1 MFNTNF
7 LITHT
12 ILLISDTNFMVSHK
26 NFINQLSNVI
36 ISIKNIV
43 TLHSKQ
49 KLLDNTM
56 ELIIFI
62 AFVAYTLLLFGIT
75 YITSRKADS
84 KSFFQG
90 NKKSPWF
97 VVAYGMIG
105 ASLSGVT
112 FMSVPGWVNDRM
124 FTYMLMVLGYF
135 IGYLVIAFVL
145 LPTYYK
151 LNLVSIYKYLEKRY
165 GKYSHKTGSFFF
177 MLSRCL
183 GASLRMFIVIIVLYN
198 FVFKSWG
205 LPFELTVAL
214 FLALILAFT
223 IKGGVKT
230 IIWTD
235 TLQTTFMLAA
245 LVMCFVMVAN
255 ELGFSFS
262 GMIDNIAHSDYF
274 TFIETD
280 SMSRNCWWKQLL
292 GGAFICIAMTGLD
305 QEMMQKNLSCKNLK
319 SAQKNMVTF
328 SLILFV
334 VNFLFL
340 MLGSALYIYKFKNGI
355 AATGDALFPE
365 IAINHLPSI
374 ASIVFIIGL
383 ISALFPSADGALTSL
398 TTAFC
403 IDFLNFEGRQD
414 KTEKQKTT
422 IRHYVH
428 LAFAVLFT
436 AVIIFY
442 YHNQNEHLIDILYQV
457 ASITYGPLLGLFFFG
472 LTTKRKVKDRF
483 VPIVCVLAP
492 VICFV
497 LNNNSQEWFNYSFD
511 FELLVLNGF
520 LTFIG
525 LLCISKKENKV
536 PEIQNS

>member
-1 MFNTNF
+1 
-7 LITHT
+7 
-12 ILLISDTNFMVSHK
+12 
-26 NFINQLSNVI
+26 
-36 ISIKNIV
+36 
-43 TLHSKQ
+43 
-49 KLLDNTM
+49 M
-56 ELIIFI
+56 ETIIFI
-62 AFVAYTLLLFGIT
+62 SFAAYTLLLFLIT

-124 FTYMLMVLGYF
+124 FTYMLMVAGYF

-145 LPTYYK
+145 MPVYYK
-151 LNLVSIYKYLEKRY
+151 LNLVSIYTYLQTRY
-165 GKYSHKTGSFFF
+165 GKHSHRTGSFFF
-177 MLSRCL
+177 LLSRCL

-198 FVFKSWG
+198 FVFKQWG
-205 LPFELTVAL
+205 LPFEVTVAL
-214 FLALILAFT
+214 FLALILLFT
-223 IKGGVKT
+223 LRGGVKT

-245 LVMCFVMVAN
+245 LVMCFVMIAH

-262 GMIDNIAHSDYF
+262 GMIRTVSQSEYF

-319 SAQKNMVTF
+319 SAQKNMITF

-340 MLGSALYIYKFKNGI
+340 MLGSALYIYKVQNAI
-355 AATGDALFPE
+355 QASGDALFPE
-365 IAINHLPSI
+365 IAINCLPAA
-374 ASIVFIIGL
+374 ASVVFIIGL

-403 IDFLNFEGRQD
+403 FDFLHFADRED
-414 KTEKQKTT
+414 KTEKQKTK
-422 IRHYVH
+422 IRHCVH
-428 LAFAVLFT
+428 LSFALLFT
-436 AVIIFY
+436 LIIIFY

-472 LTTKRKVKDRF
+472 LATKRMVTDKYVPF
-483 VPIVCVLAP
+483 VCIAAP

-497 LNNNSQEWFNYSFD
+497 LNNNSVQWFNYSFD
-511 FELLVLNGF
+511 FELLVINGL
-520 LTFIG
+520 LTFAG
-525 LLCISKKENKV
+525 LMLISKKADKT
-536 PEIQNS
+536 QA